1 MKDKLLDL
9 QKNSYSPYSNFA
21 VSAVAIMKD
30 GKEFNGVNVE
40 NAAYGAAICAERSAI
55 LSAISNGYK
64 KECLYVETL
73 INFVSNGYKKG
84 DFKEINIMTSSTGI
98 GTPCFQ
104 CRQVISELFAKDS
117 IVRCYSK
124 NGAYKEFTVEELC
137 PYPFGE
143 DDLK

>member
-1 MKDKLLDL
+1 MKEKLILL
-9 QKNSYSPYSNFA
+9 QQNSYSPYSNFA
-21 VSAVAIMKD
+21 VSAIVIMKD

-40 NAAYGAAICAERSAI
+40 NAAYGSSICAERSAI

-64 KECLYVETL
+64 K
-73 INFVSNGYKKG
+73 G
-84 DFKEINIMTSSTGI
+84 DFKEINIMTSSNGI
-98 GTPCFQ
+98 GMPCFQ
-104 CRQVISELFAKDS
+104 CRQVMSELFDKNV

-124 NGAYKEFTVEELC
+124 TGDYEEHTVEELC

>member
-1 MKDKLLDL
+1 MKEKLIEL

-21 VSAVAIMKD
+21 VSAIAVMKD
-30 GKEFNGVNVE
+30 GVEFKGVNVE

-64 KECLYVETL
+64 K
-73 INFVSNGYKKG
+73 K
-84 DFKEINIMTSSTGI
+84 DFKELNIMVSSGEI

-104 CRQVISELFAKDS
+104 CRQVISELFDKDA
-117 IVRCYSK
+117 IVRCYATT
-124 NGAYKEFTVEELC
+124 GDYKEYTVEELC